1 MDYMYRGVID
11 DHPETSQPTRK
22 LDRYPQK
29 IDRYGRYALL
39 DGRYEL
45 PLRSGARSVGR
56 VTSRPTDRARGTDL
70 DGQQLWR

>member
-39 DGRYEL
+39 TAVTSSRYGRGL
-45 PLRSGARSVGR
+45 GRSGG
-56 VTSRPTDRARGTDL
+56 
-70 DGQQLWR
+70 